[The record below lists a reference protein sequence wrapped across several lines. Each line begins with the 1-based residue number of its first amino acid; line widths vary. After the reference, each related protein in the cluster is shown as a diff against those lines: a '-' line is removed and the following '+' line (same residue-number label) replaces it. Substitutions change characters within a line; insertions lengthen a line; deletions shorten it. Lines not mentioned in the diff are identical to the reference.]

1 METSTKSTVSQF
13 VRFSMVGAFFVVVFL
28 VISATSTPT
37 NAQAPNQATPA
48 ATQPETGAKEH
59 AFVGQVQDSQAFIGF
74 QVSDS
79 QVRVFVCDGTKTSIS
94 YWHWFTGQFVN
105 GSVEVTAPDGE
116 KLSAQLADNVIT
128 GTVTLGDKKP
138 HDFTATSASGT
149 AGLIRTEFTIDGVDY
164 VGGWVSLSDGQV
176 RGGIADK
183 KGKKKPLIVIIAI
196 LIG

>member
-1 METSTKSTVSQF
+1 MGTPTKSTVSQF
-13 VRFSMVGAFFVVVFL
+13 VRFSMATAFFVVFL
-28 VISATSTPT
+28 LAISATSTPA
-37 NAQAPNQATPA
+37 NAQAPNQATLA
-48 ATQPETGAKEH
+48 ATQPEPGVKEH
-59 AFVGQVQDSQAFIGF
+59 AFVGQVQDSQAFVAF

-94 YWHWFTGQFVN
+94 YWHWFTGQFAN
-105 GSVEVTAPDGE
+105 GSLEITAPDGE
-116 KLSAQLADNVIT
+116 KLSAQLEDNVIT

-138 HDFTATSASGT
+138 HNFTATRASGT

-164 VGGWVSLSDGQV
+164 VGSWVFLSDGQV

-183 KGKKKPLIVIIAI
+183 KGQKKPLIVIIAI